1 MRYSTFV
8 NKVMYSQKT
17 PKKLAFYLQ
26 CVLVYIHWFGGSWGQ
41 GGGWYSKCHLPFL
54 ITTSPNSR
62 NYDRRGKG
70 SKDCIYLHLRE
81 ILLKYICIISA
92 TAPMYA
98 IEIHTT
104 FQRKIFS
111 PV

>member
-41 GGGWYSKCHLPFL
+41 GGGWYLFKVSSPLPKYLLHLVVGIMIGGGRDP
-54 ITTSPNSR
+54 R
-62 NYDRRGKG
+62 NFTK
-70 SKDCIYLHLRE
+70 IYL
-81 ILLKYICIISA
+81 YNFCCS
-92 TAPMYA
+92 APMYA

-104 FQRKIFS
+104 FQRKIFL